1 MRYIIF
7 LVTLLS
13 TIGLSAGQSDSVF
26 TAIDSVQQVQMPSMK
41 MFALKTVLALVV
53 IAVLLYAFVFLLK
66 KLSGYG
72 TLGKI
77 GNESGL
83 IDMLPLAN
91 KQGIYVVNILDVI
104 YVVGFSQENLVL
116 LDKITDEETVKLL
129 KMKKQD
135 NKISLNFDQ
144 IFKGKQN
151 EQKPN

>member
-41 MFALKTVLALVV
+41 MFAFKTVLALVV

-151 EQKPN
+151 EQ